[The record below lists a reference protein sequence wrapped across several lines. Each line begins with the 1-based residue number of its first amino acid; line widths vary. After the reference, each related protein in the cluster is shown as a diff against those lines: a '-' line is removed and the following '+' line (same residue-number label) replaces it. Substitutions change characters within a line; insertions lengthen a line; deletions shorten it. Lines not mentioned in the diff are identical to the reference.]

1 MQQRQRKE
9 RKHAETECEGEISEM
24 KEIKT
29 RNIINTTRKQKESKE
44 KK

>member
-1 MQQRQRKE
+1 MTQGERKE
-9 RKHAETECEGEISEM
+9 RKHSTTECEGEISEM
-24 KEIKT
+24 KEIKA